1 MSDHSDDKCFPDQPI
16 SERACTGR
24 RVSYARTQLG
34 EFGQSATN
42 ANVRR
47 PLRAPSPHER
57 APQQPHSFTS
67 FPRTGLM
74 PWPSPAPQ
82 AFLPIPEY
90 SIASRSYFGALA
102 SPTES
107 ASHATRHGLPTI
119 RYPSSLPSISIPE
132 VPPICHTL
140 HALLQRVPPRHRSG
154 ASSCSGFGD
163 ALSTSSSRDVRQVD
177 GYSADASSNEEDT
190 ADEAIV
196 EAGARAASKEAAG
209 HRNGDVA
216 AEGGDEDDLVPNIE
230 PSGSTRSDS
239 DTPAHDSFGE
249 NVDVDELD
257 SEEYADVRTRYRHT
271 GIWHDAQGLY
281 RVLRD
286 RDGRQEVEIPSRY
299 SLIRQTEVVGS
310 PSAAAYPPTG
320 EREAGPSSSGDEHD
334 EGSVHHPPQVDLQL
348 EQASWTP
355 TSATRSSTGT
365 ASQHEPSPPII
376 RPSIPNLLNV
386 EDMEVPRPWGPS
398 AGIAEQLVAS
408 ATASP
413 RGANRHMDT
422 GATIPAATDA
432 IGQGAQTPAGMSG
445 SYSVRNRSPIL
456 LGPGSRFS
464 IRLSVRSPT
473 PTTEPALPPEDLA
486 GAAEH
491 GAPDRF
497 SQGFVPASPEEAALL
512 LEVQAGNAWPSP
524 ATNTGMLS
532 PGTNQGDVLSP
543 DATSATLTGGT
554 INIGLPE
561 IDPSASTESA
571 KVPAPV
577 LHDSTECG
585 QQGQRPRRPSAHPPL
600 AHPPSPHPSSP
611 LPSTPHQEPHL
622 SQPSPSPS
630 GSSQWPPWKA
640 MLIDL
645 LRCVL
650 CEIEGDEASQDA
662 TPSLEP
668 ASSLPSTSRMAA
680 APLHGSS
687 KEKKDT
693 KGKSRKK
700 DSKAAQARIQVRCFA
715 LIATLHALTLLQA
728 HEGLARIIEASE
740 GPVNLMRNACSKA
753 AQLRGESLPAFLRLD
768 IPYNLTAG
776 RSERVVDDHLAAS
789 QLNDSAEEGGMET
802 HLDASVDGEEVE
814 ESVEQVEDV
823 HCVPVLM
830 EVVEPGEGQ
839 TAEER
844 IEELKDELIVHATQ
858 ILRDSEA
865 RAIATDLNNPPI
877 SDADG
882 QPEASTSAQLPPLR
896 GPRNPVYPAQTRVIV
911 FIACEDAYTYTV
923 VSLAGDASP
932 LRVLNAPES
941 ALPSNTSTR
950 IHLGEWEVFSRSLVE
965 AAAMEEEGMP
975 EEPLVDVAAAPANV
989 GTAANGEAAGANA
1002 NDAQQGAKVDE
1013 TQTVSEKRKKNATS
1027 KGGKKIK
1034 KPAAPKPRPR
1044 LLTRAEI
1051 LSRHQKW
1058 TPIRRGMPSAEE
1070 LVQILA
1076 MAMSIVELSYPFW
1089 ARLSGTR
1096 SILDGLD
1103 LSVAEPDPESDE
1115 EEGASETEDAAAQNA
1130 DGSPQGGGARSSGRK
1145 RQRSEDGDEEDEGA
1159 NNAGPSRS
1167 AKKRK
1172 TAPATSSQQAPA
1184 ASSQQAPAP
1193 RGNKRHRDEATEDAA
1208 PAPKRT
1214 RRDEEPA
1221 GSANPR
1227 PSARASTSQ
1236 APRMI
1241 APAPLVESWPSLEAA
1256 KRAAADEQRLRESM
1270 SRPSASAPR
1279 PAASVPR
1286 PRASVSRQ
1294 PPRTPVYRPP
1304 PGPPVA
1310 GPSRPPVAG
1319 PSRPSRPNRKRRRT
1333 EDETDDDEDD
1343 EDYVDE
1349 GGPVTWES
1357 GRRAKKSKRR

>member
-1 MSDHSDDKCFPDQPI
+1 M
-16 SERACTGR
+16 
-24 RVSYARTQLG
+24 
-34 EFGQSATN
+34 
-42 ANVRR
+42 
-47 PLRAPSPHER
+47 
-57 APQQPHSFTS
+57 
-67 FPRTGLM
+67 
-74 PWPSPAPQ
+74 
-82 AFLPIPEY
+82 PEY

-107 ASHATRHGLPTI
+107 SSHATRHGLPTI

-132 VPPICHTL
+132 VPPIRHTL

-154 ASSCSGFGD
+154 ASSCSGFSD

-230 PSGSTRSDS
+230 LSGSTRSDS

-286 RDGRQEVEIPSRY
+286 RD
-299 SLIRQTEVVGS
+299 EVVGS

-348 EQASWTP
+348 EQSSWTP

-398 AGIAEQLVAS
+398 AGIAS
-408 ATASP
+408 TTASP

-432 IGQGAQTPAGMSG
+432 IGQG
-445 SYSVRNRSPIL
+445 
-456 LGPGSRFS
+456 PGSRFS

-473 PTTEPALPPEDLA
+473 PTTEPALPQEDLA

-524 ATNTGMLS
+524 GTNTGMLS

-561 IDPSASTESA
+561 VDPSGFTESA
-571 KVPAPV
+571 KAPV
-577 LHDSTECG
+577 PELHDSQCG
-585 QQGQRPRRPSAHPPL
+585 QQGQSPRPLL
-600 AHPPSPHPSSP
+600 AHPPSPRLPSRTSMPSSA
-611 LPSTPHQEPHL
+611 PHQESPIPPPLPTSDDDGYSDIWTTKLHVVWEVVNGELELDEDVQSGL
-622 SQPSPSPS
+622 SSAEHAANPPSTTRTAVVPLNE
-630 GSSQWPPWKA
+630 GSDEKEKRKRVSKGKKTA
-640 MLIDL
+640 LIDNAREAYARAIEQGGPSLQDVIRKADRVETQPYLQGVL
-645 LRCVL
+645 LRHRPRNPHAGTQECL
-650 CEIEGDEASQDA
+650 DENVENMLNG
-662 TPSLEP
+662 T
-668 ASSLPSTSRMAA
+668 STSRAIEGAA
-680 APLHGSS
+680 RDQSLGNLLGAANEEQLEFESQEDIEQGDMDRCTPFILYVVHR
-687 KEKKDT
+687 
-693 KGKSRKK
+693 SR
-700 DSKAAQARIQVRCFA
+700 D
-715 LIATLHALTLLQA
+715 
-728 HEGLARIIEASE
+728 
-740 GPVNLMRNACSKA
+740 
-753 AQLRGESLPAFLRLD
+753 
-768 IPYNLTAG
+768 
-776 RSERVVDDHLAAS
+776 
-789 QLNDSAEEGGMET
+789 ET
-802 HLDASVDGEEVE
+802 
-814 ESVEQVEDV
+814 VEQAIARGRLEIRD
-823 HCVPVLM
+823 PVRRLFF
-830 EVVEPGEGQ
+830 
-839 TAEER
+839 
-844 IEELKDELIVHATQ
+844 
-858 ILRDSEA
+858 DSWN
-865 RAIATDLNNPPI
+865 RAIATDRNNPPA
-877 SDADG
+877 ADLHG
-882 QPEASTSAQLPPLR
+882 QSGSSASTQPAR
-896 GPRNPVYPAQTRVIV
+896 GPMNPVYPAQTRVVV
-911 FIACEDAYTYTV
+911 FVACENAYTFTV
-923 VSLAGDASP
+923 AELGDDESP
-932 LRVLNAPES
+932 LRAPE
-941 ALPSNTSTR
+941 
-950 IHLGEWEVFSRSLVE
+950 
-965 AAAMEEEGMP
+965 
-975 EEPLVDVAAAPANV
+975 
-989 GTAANGEAAGANA
+989 GTQGNKEK
-1002 NDAQQGAKVDE
+1002 GAK
-1013 TQTVSEKRKKNATS
+1013 KGKK
-1027 KGGKKIK
+1027 KGGKKGSK
-1034 KPAAPKPRPR
+1034 KGGQQDQDPLEMLPRRTFTRPEVVPVDYGNWDIP
-1044 LLTRAEI
+1044 TRAFIEARALEAEGVPEDLPEEPAENGSVEQADGSASESANVKGRQADGFDGDDGTGDNKLGQSSQSHDKGKRSKANENKGEDEDEDEDEDEKKKNARPPPELCSRREI
-1051 LSRHQKW
+1051 LNAHSDW
-1058 TPIRRGMPSAEE
+1058 SPIRYDDRMLGQD
-1070 LVQILA
+1070 LRQILA
-1076 MAMSIVELSYPFW
+1076 NVHAIMLLSYPYW
-1089 ARLSGTR
+1089 NPMPGTR
-1096 SILDGLD
+1096 SILDT
-1103 LSVAEPDPESDE
+1103 VENAME
-1115 EEGASETEDAAAQNA
+1115 QNA
-1130 DGSPQGGGARSSGRK
+1130 DDDVQGRGTRSKGKK

-1159 NNAGPSRS
+1159 NNAGPSQP

-1172 TAPATSSQQAPA
+1172 TAPTTSSQQAPA
-1184 ASSQQAPAP
+1184 APSPQPTAP
-1193 RGNKRHRDEATEDAA
+1193 RGNKRRRDEATKDAA

-1214 RRDEEPA
+1214 RRGEEPA
-1221 GSANPR
+1221 GSANP
-1227 PSARASTSQ
+1227 RASTSQ

-1241 APAPLVESWPSLEAA
+1241 APAQLVEVWPSLEDA

-1279 PAASVPR
+1279 PAASPAR
-1286 PRASVSRQ
+1286 PRAPMPRQ
-1294 PPRTPVYRPP
+1294 PLRAPVYRPP

-1319 PSRPSRPNRKRRRT
+1319 PSRPPVAGPSRPPIAGPSRPPVASPSRQPIAGPSRPNRKRRRT

>member
-1 MSDHSDDKCFPDQPI
+1 MSDHSDKYQHDQPI
-16 SERACTGR
+16 SELVRTGR
-24 RVSYARTQLG
+24 RVSDDRSQP
-34 EFGQSATN
+34 
-42 ANVRR
+42 
-47 PLRAPSPHER
+47 PLQH
-57 APQQPHSFTS
+57 
-67 FPRTGLM
+67 
-74 PWPSPAPQ
+74 
-82 AFLPIPEY
+82 
-90 SIASRSYFGALA
+90 
-102 SPTES
+102 
-107 ASHATRHGLPTI
+107 
-119 RYPSSLPSISIPE
+119 
-132 VPPICHTL
+132 
-140 HALLQRVPPRHRSG
+140 VPPRHRSG
-154 ASSCSGFGD
+154 ASSGSN
-163 ALSTSSSRDVRQVD
+163 VRRID
-177 GYSADASSNEEDT
+177 GYLADDSSIEEHT
-190 ADEAIV
+190 ADGAIV
-196 EAGARAASKEAAG
+196 EAGDRAASEEAAG

-216 AEGGDEDDLVPNIE
+216 VEGGPGDNDDFAIE
-230 PSGSTRSDS
+230 NEHSDSTRSDS
-239 DTPAHDSFGE
+239 DTSAQGSYGE
-249 NVDVDELD
+249 TVDIDELD
-257 SEEYADVRTRYRHT
+257 SEEYVDDRTRHHHT
-271 GIWHDAQGLY
+271 DIWDVAQGLFY
-281 RVLRD
+281 RVFRD
-286 RDGRQEVEIPSRY
+286 RDGRQEVEFLPHY
-299 SLIRQTEVVGS
+299 SLIKQREAGGF
-310 PSAAAYPPTG
+310 PSAAAYPLTG
-320 EREAGPSSSGDEHD
+320 DREASPSSSVDEHD
-334 EGSVHHPPQVDLQL
+334 RGDEDRVHHPPQGDIQL
-348 EQASWTP
+348 EQASWTS
-355 TSATRSSTGT
+355 TSAPMSSTGT
-365 ASQHEPSPPII
+365 ASQHEPSPASI
-376 RPSIPNLLNV
+376 RPSIPNLLND

-398 AGIAEQLVAS
+398 AGIADQLVAS

-413 RGANRHMDT
+413 RGANQHIDT
-422 GATIPAATDA
+422 GATSLTATDA
-432 IGQGAQTPAGMSG
+432 TGQGAQTSAGISAPN
-445 SYSVRNRSPIL
+445 SIRNRSPIL
-456 LGPGSRFS
+456 LGPGSRVS

-491 GAPDRF
+491 GAPDPF
-497 SQGFVPASPEEAALL
+497 SHGFVPASPEEAALL
-512 LEVQAGNAWPSP
+512 LEFQARNAWS
-524 ATNTGMLS
+524 S
-532 PGTNQGDVLSP
+532 PGTNTGLLPPGTNQDDVLSP
-543 DATSATLTGGT
+543 DATSATLTCGT
-554 INIGLPE
+554 INIGLPDV
-561 IDPSASTESA
+561 DPSAFTGSI
-571 KVPAPV
+571 KVPVPE
-577 LHDSTECG
+577 LHG
-585 QQGQRPRRPSAHPPL
+585 QQGQSPRPRLAHPPL

-622 SQPSPSPS
+622 SQSSPSPS

-640 MLIDL
+640 MLFDL

-650 CEIEGDEASQDA
+650 CEIEGDEAPQVA
-662 TPSLEP
+662 TPSLVP
-668 ASSLPSTSRMAA
+668 ASSLASTSRMAA

-700 DSKAAQARIQVRCFA
+700 DLKAAQARKQ
-715 LIATLHALTLLQA
+715 
-728 HEGLARIIEASE
+728 ASE

-753 AQLRGESLPAFLRLD
+753 AQLRGEDLPAFLRLD

-789 QLNDSAEEGGMET
+789 QLNDAAEEVGMET
-802 HLDASVDGEEVE
+802 HLDAVDSEEVE

-823 HCVPVLM
+823 GCVPVLM

-844 IEELKDELIVHATQ
+844 IEEFKDELIVRATQ
-858 ILRDSEA
+858 ILWDSEA
-865 RAIATDLNNPPI
+865 RAIATDLNNPPV

-882 QPEASTSAQLPPLR
+882 QPEASTSAQLPSLR
-896 GPRNPVYPAQTRVIV
+896 GPRNPVYPAQTRVVV

-950 IHLGEWEVFSRSLVE
+950 VHLGEWEVFSRSLVE
-965 AAAMEEEGMP
+965 AAALEEEGIP
-975 EEPLVDVAAAPANV
+975 EQPLADVAAAPANA
-989 GTAANGEAAGANA
+989 GTAAHGVTADANA
-1002 NDAQQGAKVDE
+1002 NGAQQQGAEVDE
-1013 TQTVSEKRKKNATS
+1013 TQTASEKRKKNATS

-1070 LVQILA
+1070 LIQILA

-1103 LSVAEPDPESDE
+1103 LTAPEPDTESDE
-1115 EEGASETEDAAAQNA
+1115 EEGASESEDAAAQNA
-1130 DGSPQGGGARSSGRK
+1130 DGSPQGGGAHSSGRK
-1145 RQRSEDGDEEDEGA
+1145 RQRSEDGDEEDEDA
-1159 NNAGPSRS
+1159 NNAGPSQPE
-1167 AKKRK
+1167 KKRK
-1172 TAPATSSQQAPA
+1172 TAPATSSQKVPA
-1184 ASSQQAPAP
+1184 ISSQQAPAP

-1256 KRAAADEQRLRESM
+1256 KRAAADEQQSRESM

-1279 PAASVPR
+1279 PAASIPR
-1286 PRASVSRQ
+1286 PRAPMPRQ
-1294 PPRTPVYRPP
+1294 PPRAPVYRPP

-1310 GPSRPPVAG
+1310 GPSRPPVPA
-1319 PSRPSRPNRKRRRT
+1319 PSRPSRPNRKRRLG
-1333 EDETDDDEDD
+1333 DETDDDEDD

-1357 GRRAKKSKRR
+1357 GRRAKKPKRR